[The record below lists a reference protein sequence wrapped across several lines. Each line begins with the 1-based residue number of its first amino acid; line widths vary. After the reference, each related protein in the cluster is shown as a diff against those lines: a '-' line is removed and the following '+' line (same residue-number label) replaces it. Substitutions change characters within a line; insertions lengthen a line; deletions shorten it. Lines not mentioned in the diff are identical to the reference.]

1 MTGPLVVVG
10 DVLLDSDIEGRADRR
25 SPDAGVPVVDVH
37 TGIWRP
43 GGAGLAA
50 LLATRDAGEVVLV
63 GGFGDDEPGHRL
75 HRLLAGRVRVAP
87 LPMLGTTVCKQR
99 IRAVGPCAPTAA
111 DGAGDRPVSVVRV
124 DSGDGRI
131 GHGPLPADVEAVFDC
146 ARAILV
152 ADYGHGV
159 AAHPGIRALL
169 SRRLH
174 DIPVVWDPHPR
185 GPAPVAGASLVT
197 PNRDEAAALVGGDGG
212 FGDRAR
218 ELSRRWSARAVAV
231 TLGAEGAVLYRRGTK
246 DTVAVGIS
254 SELRCGEGYDVC
266 GAGDRFAAAATA
278 ALASGDSV
286 TNAVRRAVDVAARF
300 VRDGA
305 VSSPGTG
312 RTRADRAVVTVAPSR
327 PAPPPSWA

>member
-25 SPDAGVPVVDVH
+25 SPDAGVPVVDVR

-50 LLATRDAGEVVLV
+50 LLAARDAGEVVLV
-63 GGFGDDEPGHRL
+63 GGFGDDEAGHRL
-75 HRLLAGRVRVAP
+75 RGLLAGRVRVAP

-99 IRAVGPCAPTAA
+99 IRAVGPCGPVAA
-111 DGAGDRPVSVVRV
+111 DGAADRPVSVVRV

-131 GHGPLPADVEAVFDC
+131 GHGPLPDEVESVFGC
-146 ARAILV
+146 ARAVLV

-169 SRRLH
+169 ARRLH

-197 PNRDEAAALVGGDGG
+197 PNRDEAASLVGGDGG

-246 DTVAVGIS
+246 GTVAVGIS
-254 SELRCGEGYDVC
+254 PDLRCGEGYDVC

-305 VSSPGTG
+305 VSAPGMG
-312 RTRADRAVVTVAPSR
+312 GTRADRVVVTAAPSR
-327 PAPPPSWA
+327 SADPRSWV

>member
-1 MTGPLVVVG
+1 MIAPLVVVG

-25 SPDAGVPVVDVH
+25 SPDAGVPVVDVRA
-37 TGIWRP
+37 GIWRP

-50 LLATRDAGEVVLV
+50 LLATADAGEVVLV
-63 GGFGDDEPGHRL
+63 GGFGDDEAGHRL
-75 HRLLAGRVRVAP
+75 RRLLAGRVRVAP
-87 LPMLGTTVCKQR
+87 LPMRGTTVCKQR
-99 IRAVGPCAPTAA
+99 IRAVGPCAPAAA
-111 DGAGDRPVSVVRV
+111 DGAADRPVSVVRV

-131 GHGPLPADVEAVFDC
+131 GAGPLPADVEAVFEC
-146 ARAILV
+146 ARGILV

-169 SRRLH
+169 ARRLR

-185 GPAPVAGASLVT
+185 GPAPVTGATLVT
-197 PNRDEAAALVGGDGG
+197 PNRDEAASLVAGDGD

-231 TLGAEGAVLYRRGTK
+231 TLGAEGAVLYRHGTK
-246 DTVAVGIS
+246 GTVAVGIS
-254 SELRCGEGYDVC
+254 PDLRCGPGYDVC

-286 TNAVRRAVDVAARF
+286 TNAVRSAVDVAARF

-305 VSSPGTG
+305 VSSPAMGE
-312 RTRADRAVVTVAPSR
+312 TRSDRAVVTAAPSR
-327 PAPPPSWA
+327 AAVPPSWA